1 MSFLQEL
8 FGRKRVT
15 TRDLKT
21 RLLRIERDRR
31 RKRLELK
38 KLDKRQGE
46 IVEQV
51 KEARRSGNNIEVD
64 YLWEDLKGMKID
76 RMWMIRESTI
86 LNLEGIT
93 VKKYLRGMERMER
106 NNNHEGINKMMERIR
121 GSGLE
126 AKLDADRIATDEYL
140 DELRAIMDD
149 VGMDMESMDMVEDD
163 QEKAAFLAD
172 IDAINVAE
180 ESGNLD
186 EVEEA
191 EERLTNQLE
200 EETEEP

>member
-163 QEKAAFLAD
+163 PEKAAFLAD

-191 EERLTNQLE
+191 EDRLTTKLE

>member
-8 FGRKRVT
+8 FGRKKVT
-15 TRDLKT
+15 QRELKT

-31 RKRLELK
+31 KKRLELK
-38 KLDKRQGE
+38 KLDSRQTKL
-46 IVEQV
+46 VEQV
-51 KEARRSGNNIEVD
+51 KEARRGGNNIEVD
-64 YLWEDLKGMKID
+64 YLWEDLKGMKLD
-76 RMWMIRESTI
+76 RVWLIRESTI

-149 VGMDMESMDMVEDD
+149 VGLDIDTLDIEEEDP
-163 QEKAAFLAD
+163 EKAAFLSE
-172 IDAINVAE
+172 IDAINIAE

-186 EVEEA
+186 DVTVA
-191 EERLTNQLE
+191 EERLQQQLE
-200 EETEEP
+200 EEPEEA

>member
-126 AKLDADRIATDEYL
+126 AKLDADRIATD
-140 DELRAIMDD
+140 
-149 VGMDMESMDMVEDD
+149 
-163 QEKAAFLAD
+163 
-172 IDAINVAE
+172 
-180 ESGNLD
+180 
-186 EVEEA
+186 
-191 EERLTNQLE
+191 
-200 EETEEP
+200 

>member
-1 MSFLQEL
+1 M
-8 FGRKRVT
+8 
-15 TRDLKT
+15 
-21 RLLRIERDRR
+21 
-31 RKRLELK
+31 
-38 KLDKRQGE
+38 KLDR
-46 IVEQV
+46 VW
-51 KEARRSGNNIEVD
+51 
-64 YLWEDLKGMKID
+64 L
-76 RMWMIRESTI
+76 IRESTI

-149 VGMDMESMDMVEDD
+149 VGLDIDTLDVEEEDP
-163 QEKAAFLAD
+163 EKAAFLSE
-172 IDAINVAE
+172 IDAINIAE

-186 EVEEA
+186 DVTVA
-191 EERLTNQLE
+191 EERLQQQLE
-200 EETEEP
+200 EEPEEA

>member
-8 FGRKRVT
+8 FGRKKVT
-15 TRDLKT
+15 QRELKA
-21 RLLRIERDRR
+21 RLLRIERDRKK
-31 RKRLELK
+31 KRLEMK
-38 KLDKRQGE
+38 KLDTRQAQLVDQ
-46 IVEQV
+46 I

-76 RMWMIRESTI
+76 RTWLIRESTI

-106 NNNHEGINKMMERIR
+106 NNNHTGINKLMERIR
-121 GSGLE
+121 GSGLD
-126 AKLDADRIATDEYL
+126 AKLDADRIQTDEYL

-149 VGMDMESMDMVEDD
+149 VGLDMDHMEMEEDD
-163 QEKAAFLAD
+163 PEKAAFLAE

-180 ESGNLD
+180 ESGDL
-186 EVEEA
+186 EQASEA
-191 EERLTNQLE
+191 EERLQQKLE
-200 EETEEP
+200 EDPEGA